1 MYVLYPLDIDA
12 SIGMR
17 DIFIAKSSGCRP
29 CRNLFQKIQVVQAI
43 GQGVAAG
50 RGAVEVELAFMGH
63 GPHMARVNQVPGP
76 VAGIIIIKACSGDIG
91 AGERAAIE
99 HVDGAYLYL
108 CRQGHELPGIICQA
122 QRSPAGDD
130 QQRAYIL
137 ADNKLAENAGWDRSL
152 LRLELYDLKN
162 EGFDLGLTGFS
173 DEELDALLDVDTGSD
188 GDDEAEETFT
198 LTITSKDEAEIIAL
212 RKLFGI
218 RKNAAKVEAAK
229 VFEVLP
235 ID

>member
-1 MYVLYPLDIDA
+1 MNLESLHIEVLPIELVKPYYGNARTHSDEQVAQIAA
-12 SIGMR
+12 SIEEFGFTNPILIDR
-17 DIFIAKSSGCRP
+17 ANVVIA
-29 CRNLFQKIQVVQAI
+29 
-43 GQGVAAG
+43 
-50 RGAVEVELAFMGH
+50 GH
-63 GPHMARVNQVPGP
+63 GRLAAAVSLGLYEVP
-76 VAGIIIIKACSGDIG
+76 CLRLDNLSD
-91 AGERAAIE
+91 
-99 HVDGAYLYL
+99 
-108 CRQGHELPGIICQA
+108 A
-122 QRSPAGDD
+122 QR
-130 QQRAYIL
+130 RAYIL

-152 LRLELYDLKN
+152 LRLELFDLKN